1 MIYHKVAIL
10 NIVVYKFSMQHDA
23 EDKEKKSDVA
33 DDVEKYGIQINIIRN
48 VTFLLFVFCTILHT
62 RFVISN
68 YI

>member
-33 DDVEKYGIQINIIRN
+33 DDVEKY
-48 VTFLLFVFCTILHT
+48 
-62 RFVISN
+62 
-68 YI
+68 